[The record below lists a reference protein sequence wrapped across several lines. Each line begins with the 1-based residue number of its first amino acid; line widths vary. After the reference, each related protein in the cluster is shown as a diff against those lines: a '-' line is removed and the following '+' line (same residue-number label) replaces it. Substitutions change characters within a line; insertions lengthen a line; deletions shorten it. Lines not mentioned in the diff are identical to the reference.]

1 MDHEKLVN
9 QKLADKQL
17 RANLDSAMHTL
28 QGNRN
33 RLSTTKFKNFDESQ
47 VVIYSSTPIGQNKTL
62 HVIGVNGKKL
72 LIGVSNENIS
82 LIKDINV

>member
-1 MDHEKLVN
+1 MMDHEKLVN

-33 RLSTTKFKNFDESQ
+33 RLSTTKFKNFDELRSRA
-47 VVIYSSTPIGQNKTL
+47 KTVKNNAL
-62 HVIGVNGKKL
+62 ATLDERL
-72 LIGVSNENIS
+72 LEF
-82 LIKDINV
+82 